1 MGCVSVLY
9 RKVNKMPVPFGN
21 GHLLQTDG
29 SSAWV
34 QQSQGGVALGN
45 RSTAGP
51 LSKVLGLDDALVGRH
66 VPTGPKQRTATGGTY
81 NATVA
86 NSAATGEFAYDQS
99 ANNKWVMR
107 GLTRTLSG
115 ADNTSILSGSH
126 VGARHAI
133 HSWQHDF
140 GASLLTSW
148 RAHRFSFTG
157 KFKNGEVID
166 TSRTNWLDA
175 AMTGSEAPGTLTGTF
190 MHDISDGNASDRADD
205 DALPTRSVPGELVFM
220 INFTD
225 VTSSGQGYNKID
237 YKAVTV

>member
-1 MGCVSVLY
+1 MA
-9 RKVNKMPVPFGN
+9 VPFSN
-21 GHLLQTDG
+21 GHLLQTD
-29 SSAWV
+29 SSTAWV
-34 QQSQGGVALGN
+34 QQTQGGVALGN

-51 LSKVLGLDDALVGRH
+51 LSKVLGLDDAAVGRS
-66 VPTGPKQRTATGGTY
+66 VNTDPKQKTTAGAY

-86 NSAATGEFAYDQS
+86 NSAATGEFAYSQS
-99 ANNKWVMR
+99 ANNKWIMR

-115 ADNTSILSGSH
+115 ASNTSILSGSH
-126 VGARHAI
+126 VGARHSI

-140 GASLLTSW
+140 GAGLLAMW
-148 RAHRFSFTG
+148 RTNRFARMGRLDDGTPLL
-157 KFKNGEVID
+157 
-166 TSRTNWLDA
+166 SRTNWLNTDRDG
-175 AMTGSEAPGTLTGTF
+175 TIAPGTLTGVY
-190 MHDISDGNASDRADD
+190 MWDISDGNASDRADD